1 MTELNSFR
9 EKMAQK
15 SKQASAK
22 FLAFKAAFEKKERK
36 ARADLEKAGRIWN
49 EVGKKFK
56 WWNSLP

>member
-9 EKMAQK
+9 EKMVQK

-22 FLAFKAAFEKKERK
+22 FLAFKAAFEKKEKSARK
-36 ARADLEKAGRIWN
+36 DLEKAGRIWN

-56 WWNSLP
+56 WWQSLP

>member
-22 FLAFKAAFEKKERK
+22 LLVFKAAFAKKEK
-36 ARADLEKAGRIWN
+36 SAREDLEKAGRIWN

-56 WWNSLP
+56 WWGRLP